1 LLVVVRNR
9 AFHFENLLKTQTD
22 NNKEFPR
29 ISTLRNREVI
39 GIMPENLEIFIDDIL
54 ECFMVGL
61 KDYLKSE

>member
-1 LLVVVRNR
+1 MLVVVRNR